1 MQKLAGSLAGIMP
14 AARTCLAAAGGAG
27 ALLEATV
34 AAAVAAAAVA
44 AAAAAAVP
52 TLLVEGVRRGTVFLP
67 GEPATVFLIGLLA
80 ALRVLAPDFL
90 LPSTSFRPT
99 APAMATPAATT
110 PITRPLLELLEA
122 AGVAALAWGAF
133 RTVAGWAAG
142 SSSYSLS
149 LSLMVG
155 DVCNLGK
162 QCSGAGR
169 HSHSHVHAP
178 SSHPSPAEADPGAAQ
193 AQLCTL
199 WCASYCPLLRGRQP
213 EPSLE
218 RGEPLRDTRLP
229 IALAPCFPV
238 RGPCC

>member
-1 MQKLAGSLAGIMP
+1 VVQKLAGSLAGITP

-34 AAAVAAAAVA
+34 AAAVAAAAA
-44 AAAAAAVP
+44 AAAAVAAVVP

-122 AGVAALAWGAF
+122 AGVATLARGAF

-155 DVCNLGK
+155 DVCNLG
-162 QCSGAGR
+162 SNAAGR
-169 HSHSHVHAP
+169 GAIPTHMCMRH
-178 SSHPSPAEADPGAAQ
+178 HPQSR
-193 AQLCTL
+193 
-199 WCASYCPLLRGRQP
+199 RG
-213 EPSLE
+213 
-218 RGEPLRDTRLP
+218 
-229 IALAPCFPV
+229 
-238 RGPCC
+238 